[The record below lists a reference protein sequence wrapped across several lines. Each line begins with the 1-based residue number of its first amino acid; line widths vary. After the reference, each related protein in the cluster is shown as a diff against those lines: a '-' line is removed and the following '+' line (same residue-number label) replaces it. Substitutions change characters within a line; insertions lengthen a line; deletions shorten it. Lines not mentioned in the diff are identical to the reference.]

1 MSQTKPIITENPARK
16 VRYLELAKTSDEKFT
31 LKEMFPFLEDKG
43 IDISNFRI
51 DIVNFI
57 MSYTLK
63 TYRFIRMLHRTYEAD
78 SVVEGHKDEYK
89 FHDFFYFLIE
99 ILSNQLTRH
108 DISYKN
114 GLNKDRTTLEEMTK
128 KYRTTNDI
136 VIDDVLSI
144 YLVNLFLNEPNK
156 TLDMIQS
163 QTIKESLKVFYFK
176 LFTENARFA
185 PSEEVMNDILYFCK
199 MDFNDIRNMFS
210 VYRKLP
216 DVLSKKSNWTYNTRA
231 LLPKDGTLKDAV
243 EGYIRIDRLQL
254 LKSSLDSQTGAFSDF
269 VHYQG
274 MFPLDKKFDS
284 ITLNSKE
291 YVYSFIKK
299 LRHTEWNYY
308 LSEAHRIY
316 KDHLKSYLR
325 QLELPR
331 DKRTAVYDVSFNAVT
346 GYLHALEGMFEDG
359 SFIHFIEGIKYVEDG
374 RRTLP
379 IFPKPLTIE
388 YLQSD
393 KILKAFV
400 KARMETFNSHDA
412 YELEETRQRA
422 IKDLENRMDDYERH
436 SSVNPYKMQDLM
448 TAYIAK
454 FQGRS
459 FTNNQLDWDKRFR
472 TYDDGLFWE
481 FLPEG
486 RSEKE
491 RDAMS
496 HCGNMGRNNDIMYSL
511 RSEKKGKYNVHI
523 TVTATSDGY
532 LLETKSY
539 GNNEPSE
546 KYHKHLI
553 DLYIHSLFIKCVGNE
568 IDGHRPEANYT
579 FNKFSPEDKRKVI
592 KQKPMAMINEYNFF
606 KIINDAVNDYHDN
619 LKDNP
624 EDLQEN
630 EFVFWESDNTEGYG
644 KSEILFYN
652 HKPILVFNI
661 FQVGNEVEDRMGVF
675 PYQLQKMSL
684 ITYINSKEW
693 FLEILNEFV
702 SYFDMNKGSKEIMI
716 PSSFMVN
723 LNEIIIA
730 LPTEWEDAIV
740 SSSAVEKIKEINKNF
755 EKDFI
760 KYKCIEISRDI
771 RGDEWSFDENLNYV
785 RIFDYEDEFLKVF
798 SRLFTGSRSELESL
812 ISDATDD
819 LHNFN
824 TEVTRYEMQENSTSS
839 HEFWDEMK
847 KSNYVK
853 KMSKEELSNFYS
865 WFHNFE
871 NVLQNSRKEIQ
882 EYDYEYYE
890 FYKNIDFN
898 NPVAVTS
905 NIWMI
910 LFNAKETALDS
921 CLQSTSQNSY
931 RRSVINYVINP
942 NNFHDSED
950 KFRINNYWSF
960 DVVKVEEQ
968 EKYKMSFDTARFIS
982 EFFENQSEFECEG
995 IELKIDTNW
1004 LAEKNTRRRGF
1015 EIDAYVDPENFVEE
1029 FKYRLFECDITDEV
1043 LDYMKKNKCPIT
1055 SSSQLD
1061 GVDENIDDEEINDE

>member
-1 MSQTKPIITENPARK
+1 MSQTKPIIAENPARK

-31 LKEMFPFLEDKG
+31 LKEMFPFLEEKG

-254 LKSSLDSQTGAFSDF
+254 LKSSLDSQTGAFTDF

-316 KDHLKSYLR
+316 KDYLKSYLK

-331 DKRTAVYDVSFNAVT
+331 DKRSAIYDVSFSAVT
-346 GYLHALEGMFEDG
+346 SYIHATEGMFEDG
-359 SFIHFIEGIKYVEDG
+359 SFIHFIDGIKYVEDG
-374 RRTLP
+374 RRNLP
-379 IFPKPLTIE
+379 IFTKPFTIE
-388 YLQSD
+388 YLESD
-393 KILKAFV
+393 KILKNFIAS
-400 KARMETFNSHDA
+400 RMEAFNSPDA
-412 YELEETRQRA
+412 CEYEETRQKA
-422 IKDLENRMDDYERH
+422 IKDFENRMDDYERH
-436 SSVNPYKMQDLM
+436 SSVNPYKMQDLF
-448 TAYIAK
+448 TAFIAK

-459 FTNNQLDWDKRFR
+459 FTKNQLDWGERFK

-511 RSEKKGKYNVHI
+511 RSEKKGKYNVHV
-523 TVTATSDGY
+523 TVTASNDGY

-546 KYHKHLI
+546 KYYKHLI
-553 DLYIHSLFIKCVGNE
+553 DLYIHSPFIKCVGNDT
-568 IDGHRPEANYT
+568 DGHKVEANYT
-579 FNKFSPEDKRKVI
+579 FNKFSPEDKRRVI
-592 KQKPMAMINEYNFF
+592 KHKPMAMINEYNFF
-606 KIINDAVNDYHDN
+606 KVINDAVSNYNDN
-619 LKDNP
+619 LRDNP
-624 EDLQEN
+624 EDFKDH
-630 EFVFWESDNTEGYG
+630 EFYFRESYDSEGYG
-644 KSEILFYN
+644 KSEVLFFN
-652 HKPILVFNI
+652 HQPILVFNLV
-661 FQVGNEVEDRMGVF
+661 QLGNEIEDRMGVF
-675 PYQLQKMSL
+675 PYQLQKLSL
-684 ITYINSKEW
+684 ITYVDSKEW
-693 FLEILNEFV
+693 FINILNEFV
-702 SYFDMNKGSKEIMI
+702 SYFDMNTGSKEIMI
-716 PSSFMVN
+716 PSSFMVK
-723 LNEIIIA
+723 LNDIIA
-730 LPTEWEDAIV
+730 TLPKEWEDDIV
-740 SSSAVEKIKEINKNF
+740 SSKAIEEIKEINKHF
-755 EKDFI
+755 EEDFI
-760 KYKCIEISRDI
+760 KYKCIEISRDV
-771 RGDEWSFDENLNYV
+771 RGDEWSFDDQLNYV
-785 RIFDYEDEFLKVF
+785 RFFDYSEDFLRFFSKVF
-798 SRLFTGSRSELESL
+798 AGGRSELEAF
-812 ISDATDD
+812 INDAIDD
-819 LHNFN
+819 STGKGFDV
-824 TEVTRYEMQENSTSS
+824 EVSKYEMQENSIGS
-839 HEFWDEMK
+839 HKFWDEFK
-847 KSNYVK
+847 KTETIK
-853 KMSKEELSNFYS
+853 KMSKDQLSNFYS

-871 NVLQNSRKEIQ
+871 NVLQNDRRPIED
-882 EYDYEYYE
+882 YDYEYYE
-890 FYKNIDFN
+890 FYKNLDFK

-910 LFNAKETALDS
+910 LFNAKETAIAS
-921 CLQSTSQNSY
+921 CLEASSHESFKE
-931 RRSVINYVINP
+931 SVINYVMNP
-942 NNFHDSED
+942 NNFHDSDD
-950 KFRINNYWSF
+950 KFRINNYWTF
-960 DVVKVEEQ
+960 DTVEIEG
-968 EKYKMSFDTARFIS
+968 EKKYKMSFDTQRFVK
-982 EFFENQSEFECEG
+982 EFFNNQSEFEYEG

-1004 LAEKNTRRRGF
+1004 MAEKYTRRRDF
-1015 EIDAYVDPENFVEE
+1015 EIDSYVDHDNFVSE
-1029 FKYRLFECDITDEV
+1029 FSYRMFEADVSDEV
-1043 LDYMKKNKCPIT
+1043 IEYMKKNKCPIT

-1061 GVDENIDDEEINDE
+1061 SDYIEEETDND